1 MWMFHA
7 VVLVAASVML
17 TPAEAASPKKSGGT
31 DATTLSG
38 GVASD
43 PLWDLEI
50 PRQELE
56 VVLMRLVQAYEGGNI
71 DQFMAQ
77 MAKQVRTEAGL
88 LRAQVVRDDYLE
100 TFRGSEKRRMIL
112 RNVHWS
118 RAPDGVVA
126 DADFVSYV
134 TSKRDD
140 RVHERSGAA
149 RFHLIKQATA
159 WVISEMFFSYDN

>member
-7 VVLVAASVML
+7 AVLMAMSVIL
-17 TPAEAASPKKSGGT
+17 TPVNAASPKKSGT
-31 DATTLSG
+31 DASTLSG

-56 VVLMRLVQAYEGGNI
+56 PVLMRLVQAYEGGNI

-88 LRAQVVRDDYLE
+88 LRAQAVRDDYLE

-140 RVHERSGAA
+140 RMHERSGAA
-149 RFHLIKQATA
+149 RFHLTKPAAA